1 MKNRSVMASH
11 WAFVI
16 VILPWLIELV
26 DTDWMS
32 TVDSALELLL
42 VRFQWL
48 STDAELWIVSSNQS
62 TDTGPLCTV
71 HI

>member
-1 MKNRSVMASH
+1 MTSQ
-11 WAFVI
+11 WAFI
-16 VILPWLIELV
+16 IGILSGLV
-26 DTDWMS
+26 VLVHTDWMS

-48 STDAELWIVSSNQS
+48 SADAALWIVSSDQS

-71 HI
+71 HVQLLKD

>member
-16 VILPWLIELV
+16 RVLPWLVELV

-48 STDAELWIVSSNQS
+48 SADDALWIVSSDQS
-62 TDTGPLCTV
+62 TDTGPLWTV
-71 HI
+71 YV

>member
-1 MKNRSVMASH
+1 
-11 WAFVI
+11 
-16 VILPWLIELV
+16 
-26 DTDWMS
+26 MS

-48 STDAELWIVSSNQS
+48 SADNALWIVSSDQS

-71 HI
+71 HV